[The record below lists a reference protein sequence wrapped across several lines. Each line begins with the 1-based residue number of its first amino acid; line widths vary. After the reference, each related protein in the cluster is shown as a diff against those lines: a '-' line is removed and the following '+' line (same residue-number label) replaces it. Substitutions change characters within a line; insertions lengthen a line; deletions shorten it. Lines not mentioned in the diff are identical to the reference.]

1 MTKTEKIIEVELDK
15 ITPDPDQPRKS
26 FPENELKGLAGSL
39 KKEDQINPIEID
51 DNYVIITGER
61 RWRAS
66 KLAGLKT
73 VKVRINH
80 KPMSEYER
88 LRHQMAE
95 NEHQSGGRP
104 MNPIDRANAYK
115 KMLEIKGH
123 KLPIRSEVKQGR
135 DLGISE
141 LARDLVIPAD
151 TIGRL
156 LRLLYESKKMQ
167 EEIIKAF
174 HENEYGKGWT
184 LIDLINR
191 APKEIKGKLKRKYIK
206 GEFKSREE
214 IRNIIVTANTD
225 LDEAEIEMN
234 RKRLKE
240 STSANN
246 LLNGTAKFGMILR
259 NNPIKALS
267 RAEADMVRN
276 RLEALKVKI
285 DTYLAIAIEGEV
297 VSHD

>member
-1 MTKTEKIIEVELDK
+1 
-15 ITPDPDQPRKS
+15 
-26 FPENELKGLAGSL
+26 
-39 KKEDQINPIEID
+39 
-51 DNYVIITGER
+51 
-61 RWRAS
+61 
-66 KLAGLKT
+66 
-73 VKVRINH
+73 
-80 KPMSEYER
+80 
-88 LRHQMAE
+88 
-95 NEHQSGGRP
+95 
-104 MNPIDRANAYK
+104 
-115 KMLEIKGH
+115 
-123 KLPIRSEVKQGR
+123 
-135 DLGISE
+135 
-141 LARDLVIPAD
+141 
-151 TIGRL
+151 
-156 LRLLYESKKMQ
+156 MQ